1 MLFPNRVVEHFL
13 PENNTVLL
21 GIMKLKVAGITGEL
35 QDLLQNKVTIPAAPA
50 PARPVAADP
59 T

>member
-1 MLFPNRVVEHFL
+1 VEHFL